1 MVAAICED
9 GGCALNCLKKMYVQS
24 QQYPQH
30 VQNVVF
36 KFEKEGILR
45 CSNAKFDAFT
55 TKHHYFNNRLHD
67 Y

>member
-1 MVAAICED
+1 
-9 GGCALNCLKKMYVQS
+9 MYVQS